1 MLVVCAMCMM
11 GGVSFAQ
18 SGTLDSKFGLD
29 SLQTL
34 RMASFCSNYCK
45 NKQYADALNPWRYL
59 FFNAPAFQMRT
70 YINGETIL
78 KDAFARTKDQKYI
91 DTLMMNYDQRIK
103 YFGKDPRYGEAYLL
117 GKKGADLLR
126 YRKSDRDAV
135 LEAYNCFVKSYEM
148 TQGKTQPMILRNMFN
163 SAGTLMGMGSMET
176 ASYVDLYMRLT
187 DFLDNAIKM
196 ANDPTPFKDAKGD
209 VDAMFIDA
217 GIADCEIL
225 TNVLSARYESNPT
238 DVVNLKG
245 IASILRR
252 SECLDGDL
260 YAKVAEALYA
270 AEPDADAAYSLAIL
284 FGRRQDYDKMEEYL
298 LAAIEKSDN
307 EENKSEYYLKL
318 ASIKQ
323 AKNEYAEVKKLC
335 LQALKGNPSSGEAY
349 ILIGKAYAAYAPK
362 YGSEDFDHKTVFW
375 AAVDKFQTAKRIDPS
390 CTDEA
395 NRLIA
400 LYSQHFPVVKDG
412 FFNGL
417 QEGDTFTIEGWINE
431 KTVARFTKE

>member
-1 MLVVCAMCMM
+1 
-11 GGVSFAQ
+11 
-18 SGTLDSKFGLD
+18 
-29 SLQTL
+29 
-34 RMASFCSNYCK
+34 
-45 NKQYADALNPWRYL
+45 
-59 FFNAPAFQMRT
+59 
-70 YINGETIL
+70 
-78 KDAFARTKDQKYI
+78 
-91 DTLMMNYDQRIK
+91 
-103 YFGKDPRYGEAYLL
+103 
-117 GKKGADLLR
+117 
-126 YRKSDRDAV
+126 
-135 LEAYNCFVKSYEM
+135 
-148 TQGKTQPMILRNMFN
+148 
-163 SAGTLMGMGSMET
+163 
-176 ASYVDLYMRLT
+176 MRLT

-209 VDAMFIDA
+209 IDAMFIDE

-225 TNVLSARYESNPT
+225 TNVLSARYEANPT

-375 AAVDKFQTAKRIDPS
+375 AAVDKFQTANTTS
-390 CTDEA
+390 
-395 NRLIA
+395 
-400 LYSQHFPVVKDG
+400 
-412 FFNGL
+412 
-417 QEGDTFTIEGWINE
+417 
-431 KTVARFTKE
+431 